1 MLHPQFPW
9 LPEQPEQLAEALR
22 EQGATPD
29 ELADLLPVVQ
39 RLAEWQAPQPS
50 PVDTQRLLA
59 RLAPELPALSPVRQ
73 AIRAR
78 QQRRGGRLSWLLETA
93 CTQISLFGPAFW
105 LVSALVTI
113 IGAVA
118 VLSNFSGAL
127 SNQELLLRA
136 SGPFLAY
143 VGTIVAFRGMAE
155 RVLECELVCLPSPVQ
170 LALARLVIVL
180 GYDVGLGLALSLA
193 LWAGGSE
200 QVLALTLSWLMPL
213 LLVAGLALL
222 LSLRLSIQ
230 AAASVAYGSWL
241 ALLAINVTAKLQ
253 LLPITPSSE
262 PLLGVIGVALLAV
275 ALLRLKH
282 GLHRLLPTPQAA

>member
-1 MLHPQFPW
+1 MLHPQSPS
-9 LPEQPEQLAEALR
+9 PSERPDQLAETLR

-29 ELADLLPVVQ
+29 ELAELLPTVQ
-39 RLAEWQAPQPS
+39 RLAEWQAPTPS
-50 PVDTQRLLA
+50 PEDTQRLLA
-59 RLAPELPALSPVRQ
+59 RLAPELPVLSPVRQ
-73 AIRAR
+73 AIRA
-78 QQRRGGRLSWLLETA
+78 QQREGLSWLLA
-93 CTQISLFGPAFW
+93 SARTQISLFGPAFW
-105 LVSALVTI
+105 LVSALVTLVGI
-113 IGAVA
+113 AA
-118 VLSNFSGAL
+118 VLSGAL
-127 SNQELLLRA
+127 PNEQLLLRA

-143 VGTIVAFRGMAE
+143 LGTIVAFRGTTE

-180 GYDVGLGLALSLA
+180 GYDVCLGLMLSLA
-193 LWAGGSE
+193 LWAGGTA

-241 ALLAINVTAKLQ
+241 AVLAINVTTDLQ

-262 PLLGVIGVALLAV
+262 PLLGIVGVALLTL
-275 ALLRLKH
+275 ALLRLPPTMD
-282 GLHRLLPTPQAA
+282 RLLPAQ